1 MTADSSNAALTV
13 HLLTLVPGYFE
24 SPLKTSIVGKAIER
38 GLVDIDVV
46 DIRDFAEGKHR
57 VCDDTPYGGGA
68 GMVMKVDPVVRAME
82 SLEPRD
88 GHGRAWRVVLTPAGR
103 PFTQAVAAEL
113 VAKRRIALVCGRYE
127 GIDERAMAYV
137 DDEISLGDFV
147 MEGGE
152 SAALAVISTLM
163 RLVPGVL
170 GNAES
175 VEDESF
181 EAGLLEYPQ
190 YTRPAVFRGQG
201 VPEILLSGDHG
212 RIDLWRRGQS
222 LLRTS
227 RRRPELLAK
236 QRLTDED
243 RRLLTDAETSE
254 DSGDHA

>member
-1 MTADSSNAALTV
+1 
-13 HLLTLVPGYFE
+13 
-24 SPLKTSIVGKAIER
+24 
-38 GLVDIDVV
+38 
-46 DIRDFAEGKHR
+46 
-57 VCDDTPYGGGA
+57 
-68 GMVMKVDPVVRAME
+68 
-82 SLEPRD
+82 
-88 GHGRAWRVVLTPAGR
+88 
-103 PFTQAVAAEL
+103 VAAEL